1 MKLSVDKNSVGIRIK
16 NIRLKLSD
24 TLEQFGAR
32 FNADK
37 SNILRWEQGKTL
49 PNKQRLTAIASLGDI
64 TLNELLYGSIDEFL
78 DNNIEGL
85 LMSSK
90 YPYKEISTKSLVNA
104 TKEHIK
110 QTSEFNNN
118 IVTVNELDK
127 IQSAFNNAL
136 SDVIQGIID
145 KYNRI
150 KDIILEN
157 KSVAEKVLYNY
168 FFDKS
173 DIFNKQTPVYER
185 KIEFMKYAFPY
196 DVLIEFIESN
206 DIENKIKFSSDIEDI
221 NELIQKELA
230 GYYLTVKKTLATF
243 SLERLISVNIENGES
258 LHPYIH
264 FSQGSDYTI
273 IELKKNKYNIEGFKR
288 VTGIMVDEENTLY
301 YLAHYKSIDRV
312 PLNTEADYFILNHD
326 NTYQITKITEIPDC
340 KYIAPI
346 IGRLE

>member
-90 YPYKEISTKSLVNA
+90 YPYKEISTKILVNA

-127 IQSAFNNAL
+127 IQSAFNNVL
-136 SDVIQGIID
+136 SDVIQGIIE

-168 FFDKS
+168 FFDKF
-173 DIFNKQTPVYER
+173 DIFQTPVYER
-185 KIEFMKYAFPY
+185 KTEFMKYAFPY
-196 DVLIEFIESN
+196 DVLIEFIEKN
-206 DIENKIKFSSDIEDI
+206 DIKNKIKFSSDIENI
-221 NELIQKELA
+221 NELIKKELE

-243 SLERLISVNIENGES
+243 SLERLISVNIENDES